1 MPNAFAYAAL
11 LLWPLVAIVLFAR
24 LRVDKALVW
33 TLLGGYLLLPPLVAI
48 DLPMIPTFDKLSIPS
63 LAALAALL
71 VLGHKLRPLDGTA
84 TERMLLLLFVLAPF
98 ATVMTNRDP
107 LHYGLVTLP
116 GLRVY
121 DAFAVL
127 ALQVIH
133 LVPYLAARRVLREED
148 CLRALLAA
156 LAVAGLFYS
165 LPMLLEVRLSPQ
177 LNTWIYGFFQHS
189 FDQMMRSGGFRPIVF
204 LEHGL
209 WVAFV
214 AMTAVVAALALFR
227 AGVAPG
233 RSALLAA
240 AFYLFVVLLL
250 CKSMASIL
258 YALALA
264 PLVIVASRRIQLLVA
279 CVLVFVAL
287 SYPLL
292 RGADLVPV
300 DAMLEQ
306 AGAIEEDR
314 AASLRFRF
322 QNEDALLEHARER
335 PLFGWGIWGRNQLFD
350 PESGRMTSVTD
361 GRWIIVIGTFGW
373 LGYLAEFGLLA
384 FSVLLVTVREWRREP
399 GAGSPLVGPLALIL
413 AINMIDMLPNATLTP
428 LTWLVAG
435 ALVGHA
441 SRLATRADAPRAAAP
456 TPSAPACRPYPIT

>member
-33 TLLGGYLLLPPLVAI
+33 TLMGGYLLLPPVAAI
-48 DLPMIPTFDKLSIPS
+48 DLPMIPAFDKASIPS
-63 LAALAALL
+63 LAALAAILA
-71 VLGHKLRPLDGTA
+71 LGHRLRPLDGHA
-84 TERMLLLLFVLAPF
+84 VERTLLLLFVLAPF
-98 ATVMTNRDP
+98 ATVLTNLDP
-107 LHYGLVTLP
+107 LRYGLATLP

-121 DAFAVL
+121 DAIAVL
-127 ALQVIH
+127 AHQAIH
-133 LVPYLAARRVLREED
+133 LAPFLAARRVLREEGS
-148 CLRALLAA
+148 LRVLLAA
-156 LAVAGLFYS
+156 LAAAGLLYS

-189 FDQMMRSGGFRPIVF
+189 FDQMMRSGGYRPIVF

-209 WVAFV
+209 WVAFF
-214 AMTAVVAALALFR
+214 AMTAFVAALALFR
-227 AGVAPG
+227 AGAAPG
-233 RSALLAA
+233 RSAWLAA
-240 AFYLFVVLLL
+240 AFYLFVVLVM
-250 CKSMASIL
+250 CKSAASIL

-264 PLVIVASRRIQLLVA
+264 PLVIVAGRRLQLLVA
-279 CVLVFVAL
+279 CVLVIVSL

-306 AGAIEEDR
+306 AQAIEEDR

-322 QNEDALLEHARER
+322 ENEDALLERARER
-335 PLFGWGIWGRNQLFD
+335 PLFGWGIWGRNQIFD

-384 FSVLLVTVREWRREP
+384 FSVLFATMREWRRSG

-413 AINMIDMLPNATLTP
+413 AINMVDMLPNATLTP

-441 SRLATRADAPRAAAP
+441 SRLSAPAAARIPAP
-456 TPSAPACRPYPIT
+456 TTPTPACRPYPIT